1 MLQIKVG
8 PGANSIKRS
17 SFGASGGESTY
28 CESRGLLCRRTEA
41 NAQFKDCESM
51 LNLILCLGYNDFKTG
66 VSKGYPLVI
75 L

>member
-17 SFGASGGESTY
+17 SFGAGGGESAH
-28 CESRGLLCRRTEA
+28 CESRDLLCRRTEA
-41 NAQFKDCESM
+41 TAQFKDYESM
-51 LNLILCLGYNDFKTG
+51 LNLILCLGYNHFKTG